1 MIASEQNITHERD
14 PWEVYVDATAQP
26 TSSSEIAQQLPDE
39 RPSEIIA
46 CPIIE
51 PTKSIGDKLFESI
64 NAFLKRF
71 IAYPSEDAC
80 VAHTLWIAHTHLMAS
95 AESTPRLAFLSP
107 EPSSGKTRALEV
119 TETLVPRP
127 VEAMNAT
134 SAYIFRKIS
143 DPKGPPTILFDEIDT
158 IFGPKAKQ
166 HEELRGVIN
175 AGHRRGAMAGRCV
188 MRGNAFETEELPAYC
203 AVALAGLG
211 KLPDTI
217 LTRSIVIH
225 MRRRAATEHVEP
237 YRRIYAP
244 IGNLL
249 REELAAWADQ
259 IHPTL
264 NTSPDMPP
272 GIEDRD
278 ADVWEPLF
286 SIADAAGGDWP
297 RRVRVAAVALVALAK
312 ATPLSLG
319 LRLLRDL
326 KDIFGGNENL
336 STDVILKKLCA
347 ITDAPWG
354 NLRGKP
360 IDSRI
365 LGKLLSQYDVQS
377 KDIRINDKVLKGYT
391 RDDLHDP
398 WNRYLK
404 NEVVTASGTSAT
416 SATSATNATTIPR
429 NAVEVEI

>member
-1 MIASEQNITHERD
+1 MIAIEKNITHERECD
-14 PWEVYVDATAQP
+14 PWDVYADAIAQP
-26 TSSSEIAQQLPDE
+26 TSSNEIAQQLPDE

-71 IAYPSEDAC
+71 IAYPSENAC
-80 VAHTLWIAHTHLMAS
+80 VAHTLWIAHTHLMSA

-107 EPSSGKTRALEV
+107 EPASGKTRALEV

-127 VEAMNAT
+127 AEAMNAT
-134 SAYIFRKIS
+134 SAYIFRRIS

-158 IFGPKAKQ
+158 MFGPKAKQ

-175 AGHRRGAMAGRCV
+175 AGHRRGAKAGRCV
-188 MRGNAFETEELPAYC
+188 IRGNATETEDFPAYC

-237 YRRIYAP
+237 YRRMYAP

-326 KDIFGGNENL
+326 KAVFGGDENL

-347 ITDAPWG
+347 ITDAPWE
-354 NLRGKP
+354 NLKGKP

-391 RDDLHDP
+391 RGDLHDP

-404 NEVVTASGTSAT
+404 DEVDTASGISAT
-416 SATSATNATTIPR
+416 SATSATTIPR

>member
-1 MIASEQNITHERD
+1 
-14 PWEVYVDATAQP
+14 
-26 TSSSEIAQQLPDE
+26 
-39 RPSEIIA
+39 
-46 CPIIE
+46 
-51 PTKSIGDKLFESI
+51 
-64 NAFLKRF
+64 
-71 IAYPSEDAC
+71 
-80 VAHTLWIAHTHLMAS
+80 
-95 AESTPRLAFLSP
+95 
-107 EPSSGKTRALEV
+107 
-119 TETLVPRP
+119 
-127 VEAMNAT
+127 
-134 SAYIFRKIS
+134 
-143 DPKGPPTILFDEIDT
+143 
-158 IFGPKAKQ
+158 
-166 HEELRGVIN
+166 
-175 AGHRRGAMAGRCV
+175 
-188 MRGNAFETEELPAYC
+188 MRGNAIETEDFPAYC

-217 LTRSIVIH
+217 FTRSIVIH

-297 RRVRVAAVALVALAK
+297 RRVRVAAVALAK

-326 KDIFGGNENL
+326 KAVFGGDENL

-365 LGKLLSQYDVQS
+365 LGTLLRKYDVQS
-377 KDIRINDKVLKGYT
+377 KDIRINNKVLKGYT

-404 NEVVTASGTSAT
+404 DEVDTASGTSAT
-416 SATSATNATTIPR
+416 SATSATTIPR
-429 NAVEVEI
+429 MAVEVEI

>member
-1 MIASEQNITHERD
+1 MIASELNITHERD
-14 PWEVYVDATAQP
+14 CGPWGVPADTIAQP
-26 TSSSEIAQQLPDE
+26 ASPDEIAQQLPDE
-39 RPSEIIA
+39 RPSEIVA

-51 PTKSIGDKLFESI
+51 PTKSVGAELLESI
-64 NAFLKRF
+64 YAFLKRF
-71 IAYPSEDAC
+71 VAYPSVDAC
-80 VAHTLWIAHTHLMAS
+80 VAHTLWIAHTHLM
-95 AESTPRLAFLSP
+95 EVWDSTPRIAFLSP
-107 EPSSGKTRALEV
+107 EPASGKTRALEV

-127 VEAMNAT
+127 VEAMNVT

-143 DPKGPPTILFDEIDT
+143 NPKGPPTILFDEIDT
-158 IFGPKAKQ
+158 IFGPKAKEN
-166 HEELRGVIN
+166 EELRGVIN
-175 AGHRRGAMAGRCV
+175 AGHRRGATAGRCV
-188 MRGNAFETEELPAYC
+188 MRSNAIETEELPAYC

-237 YRRIYAP
+237 YRRRLHAET
-244 IGNLL
+244 GNLL
-249 REELAAWADQ
+249 RDELAAWADQ
-259 IHPTL
+259 IRPTI
-264 NTSPDMPP
+264 NTAPDMPS

-354 NLRGKP
+354 NLKGKP
-360 IDSRI
+360 IDSRL

-404 NEVVTASGTSAT
+404 VGVVTASGTSAT
-416 SATSATNATTIPR
+416 SATSATTITR

>member
-1 MIASEQNITHERD
+1 MIAHEQNITHEHECD
-14 PWEVYVDATAQP
+14 PWDVCADTIEQP
-26 TSSSEIAQQLPDE
+26 ASPDEIAQQPPDE
-39 RPSEIIA
+39 CPSEIVS
-46 CPIIE
+46 CPVIE
-51 PTKSIGDKLFESI
+51 PAKSVGAELLESMY
-64 NAFLKRF
+64 AFLKRF

-107 EPSSGKTRALEV
+107 EPASGKTRALEV

-158 IFGPKAKQ
+158 MFGPKAKQ

-175 AGHRRGAMAGRCV
+175 AGHRRGAKAGRCV
-188 MRGNAFETEELPAYC
+188 IRGNATETEDFPAYC

-237 YRRIYAP
+237 YRRMYAP

-259 IHPTL
+259 ILPTL

-278 ADVWEPLF
+278 ADVWEPLL

-312 ATPLSLG
+312 ATPPSLG
-319 LRLLRDL
+319 LKLLGDL
-326 KDIFGGNENL
+326 KVVFGNDNNL
-336 STDVILKKLCA
+336 STNDILKKLCA
-347 ITDAPWG
+347 ITEAPWSRIKG
-354 NLRGKP
+354 QPL
-360 IDSRI
+360 DSRI
-365 LGKLLSQYDVQS
+365 LGNFLRPYGVHST
-377 KDIRINDKVLKGYT
+377 DIRINNKVLKGYIKA
-391 RDDLHDP
+391 DFIDP

-404 NEVVTASGTSAT
+404 EIDTTSITSAT
-416 SATSATNATTIPR
+416 SATSATTTQS
-429 NAVEVEI
+429 NAVEIEI